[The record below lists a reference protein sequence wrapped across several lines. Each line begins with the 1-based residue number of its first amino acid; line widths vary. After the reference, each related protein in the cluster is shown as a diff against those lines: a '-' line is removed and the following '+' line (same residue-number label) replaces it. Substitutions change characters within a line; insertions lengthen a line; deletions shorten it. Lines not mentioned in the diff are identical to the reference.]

1 MKALISLT
9 AAVLFTAGTTFAAEQ
24 TWNGQISD
32 SLCGAKHE
40 SESIG
45 EGNGKI
51 SDQEVTALLTEAGY
65 TAADFEKVGLWAE
78 REKRP
83 VYLGEF
89 GVYERAPS
97 DSRLRYLSFM
107 ARSADRRGWAW
118 AYWQFDHD
126 FAAFDSARQAWK
138 PDILRALMPPA
149 R

>member
-51 SDQEVTALLTEAGY
+51 SDQECTVACVKGGSKYVLVSSGKKYQIANQTHADLAKFAGRTVKLTGEIKDDSITVSKIEA
-65 TAADFEKVGLWAE
+65 
-78 REKRP
+78 P
-83 VYLGEF
+83 
-89 GVYERAPS
+89 
-97 DSRLRYLSFM
+97 
-107 ARSADRRGWAW
+107 
-118 AYWQFDHD
+118 
-126 FAAFDSARQAWK
+126 
-138 PDILRALMPPA
+138 
-149 R
+149 